1 MAATATSYRDA
12 LTSKGSLPNPIAAA
26 ATLDVRV
33 RAREGV
39 KSRQILV
46 DARSHG
52 NCILRGVSTVGL
64 VDAANATL
72 RGLEHGADHC
82 FVSAH
87 RLNNGGVVLEMNSK
101 AAIGWLGAPA
111 TRALFLRCFAP
122 DSSV

>member
-1 MAATATSYRDA
+1 M
-12 LTSKGSLPNPIAAA
+12 A

-39 KSRQILV
+39 KQQQILI

-52 NCILRGVSTVGL
+52 DCILRGVSMAGL
-64 VDAANATL
+64 VDAANAAL
-72 RGLEHGADHC
+72 RGLEHGTDHR
-82 FVSAH
+82 FVSAR
-87 RLNNGGVVLEMNSK
+87 RLNNGGVVLEMNSE

-111 TRALFLRCFAP
+111 TRALFLGCFAP